1 MAGNSGVID
10 SWNHS
15 CFSKLNFFLLILAS
29 VAIWLWSDALTV
41 EVPFLVPFLPEGWR
55 LGSFLVLMKGLST
68 ASLLLLPLFLMKGII
83 PACISCFGLGFLF
96 SISIYFFWDHKIG
109 PTRFFPKGLS
119 IGFLANAFCLMGLDS
134 VRMTLVYMLATSM
147 FSESYI
153 TAVLIGDA
161 CGGLFASGVSYIQG
175 YKQFKPGTSNIP
187 ILTFSSFATNASGA
201 TMSPVEFQSL
211 ISKDFAFGPQTALL
225 FLGILYFLCFASLGI
240 LIYQNRRQTTNRAK
254 YESISEECHTDNS
267 ETSPLHSADR
277 STRNSMSDNDILNP
291 NMERSSERSRLE
303 SETEL
308 RIVRSVQEVSIV
320 KWYYR
325 DMYSDRHKYFLWFT
339 WFVASGSVFTLM
351 PAFHSYSTLPYS
363 QRCFMLAV
371 SFWSLSFPLTAIFAH
386 FVRLRKLVSLT
397 ITLVFHFAICGMLI
411 SIAAQSPHPPF
422 VGTSYAEPVIILIWV
437 AQGSSGFFLFCTA
450 SYCLRELDENA
461 VKWGSIAAQVGDV
474 AGSFLS
480 FALVNF
486 SNCFVEPNHNSSY

>member
-1 MAGNSGVID
+1 MGATERQSSVLSNNS
-10 SWNHS
+10 
-15 CFSKLNFFLLILAS
+15 FFAKLNFFLLILAS

-68 ASLLLLPLFLMKGII
+68 SALLLLPLFLKRGII
-83 PACISCFGLGFLF
+83 TACVLCYGLGFIF
-96 SISIYFFWDHKIG
+96 SISIYFFWDHKLG
-109 PTRFFPKGLS
+109 PTHFFPDGLS

-175 YKQFKPGTSNIP
+175 YKQFFGPEKPNMP
-187 ILTFSSFATNASGA
+187 ILSYSSSSSNATTGPNA
-201 TMSPVEFQSL
+201 VLQEKF
-211 ISKDFAFGPQTALL
+211 SKDFAFGPQSALL
-225 FLGILYFLCFASLGI
+225 FLGFLYFTCFASLGW
-240 LIYQNRRQTTNRAK
+240 LIYRNKYDRIAK
-254 YESISEECHTDNS
+254 YGSLSEERGTENS

-277 STRNSMSDNDILNP
+277 SRGESIDNELNL
-291 NMERSSERSRLE
+291 NMERSSDNTYSARQ
-303 SETEL
+303 ETEQEL

-325 DMYSDRHKYFLWFT
+325 DMYSEKHKYFLWFT
-339 WFVASGSVFTLM
+339 WFIASGSVFTLM

-363 QRCFMLAV
+363 QRCFMLSV

-386 FVRLRKLVSLT
+386 FVRLRKVVSLS
-397 ITLVFHFAICGMLI
+397 ISLIFHFSVCGVLI
-411 SIAAQSPHPPF
+411 SIASQSPNPPLL
-422 VGTSYAEPVIILIWV
+422 GHRLAEPLIIVLWI

-450 SYCLRELDENA
+450 SYCLREMDESA
-461 VKWGSIAAQVGDV
+461 VKWGSIAAQLGDV
-474 AGSFLS
+474 VCSALS

-486 SNCFVEPNHNSSY
+486 SNCFVEPPNDQ